1 VKASTALD
9 ESLPI
14 PKFGS
19 GSPRPRGRGLPD
31 ASRRASDRGPRGRNR
46 PRPTLELRRGAEVL
60 PPSPTGGGAGG
71 GVASGPFLVS
81 RTGDAGSTG
90 SPAEAPKKGPTEATE
105 GRRPIETAGRW
116 PWKTDSAKE
125 CVTTHLPNGPAPKMD
140 GAQPLA
146 EAGPARRTG
155 ARAPEG
161 EPRRRVRRSRGSLSA
176 RGGGAASAADLGGS
190 SKHPSETLG
199 V

>member
-1 VKASTALD
+1 MCSSDLQD
-9 ESLPI
+9 RRDREH
-14 PKFGS
+14 G
-19 GSPRPRGRGLPD
+19 GRPD

-46 PRPTLELRRGAEVL
+46 PRPTLELRRGAEVFF
-60 PPSPTGGGAGG
+60 PAYTGGKAGG

-90 SPAEAPKKGPTEATE
+90 SPAEAPKWGPTEATE

-116 PWKTDSAKE
+116 PWKSESAKE

-140 GAQPLA
+140 GAQPPA
-146 EAGPARRTG
+146 EAGPVRRRD
-155 ARAPEG
+155 AWASEG
-161 EPRRRVRRSRGSLSA
+161 GPRRGVRRSRGSLSV